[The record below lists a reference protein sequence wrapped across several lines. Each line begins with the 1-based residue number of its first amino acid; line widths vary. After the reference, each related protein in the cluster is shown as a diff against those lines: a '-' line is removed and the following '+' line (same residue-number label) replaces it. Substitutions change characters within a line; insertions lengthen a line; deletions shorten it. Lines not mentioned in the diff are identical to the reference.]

1 MTRAWRFGCGS
12 GALLLCIGVLLLC
25 WWLVISEGQW
35 DQRMDAALFIV
46 GYVAY
51 CWKYASLA
59 WFRVLN
65 LDKKVNI
72 VNDFVLWA
80 QGWGEFTEALSS
92 VVVDCVFQFV
102 VTACEV
108 LSHSALPLVIFR
120 ASALIFWLTGKA
132 LLYALSDE
140 TCDQEYEK
148 EHDKGC
154 GNGNVLATAKAAFTG
169 SVGASI
175 LASLLY
181 GVSLAALHWGE
192 DSNDFAE
199 TFRFAGGDGGI
210 QIQWNH
216 SPFVGIGW
224 NCTFT
229 LVVLI
234 SKAQSG
240 GAKGDKRGVRRTLFW
255 RVMVGL
261 LAIVMCRAFINGELL
276 ACCTV
281 LKATLTVIHG
291 AYFYVLSKNFE
302 VVIFAHSQ
310 VSLEEIAV
318 ADVGMSAIL
327 YSLVHA
333 VAFDD
338 MSDALHRDGT
348 QWHVLFSMSI
358 VLHMCAVA
366 MVFRS
371 DKWN

>member
-25 WWLVISEGQW
+25 WWLIISEGQW

-59 WFRVLN
+59 WFRHLN
-65 LDKKVNI
+65 LGGGVNI

-80 QGWGEFTEALSS
+80 QGCGKFTEALSS
-92 VVVDCVFQFV
+92 VVVDCVFQIV

-140 TCDQEYEK
+140 KCKGT
-148 EHDKGC
+148 HDSGC
-154 GNGNVLATAKAAFTG
+154 GSGNVLATAKATFTG
-169 SVGASI
+169 SVCVSI

-234 SKAQSG
+234 SKAQSLE
-240 GAKGDKRGVRRTLFW
+240 AAGDKKGLRRTLFW

-302 VVIFAHSQ
+302 VVIFAHND
-310 VSLEEIAV
+310 VPLEEIAV
-318 ADVGMSAIL
+318 ADVGVSAIL

-348 QWHVLFSMSI
+348 LWHVLFSMSM
-358 VLHMCAVA
+358 VLHICAIA
-366 MVFRS
+366 KVFRS